1 MFTRIAAPL
10 RFAGFRWLALS
21 SIFSLVGDMVYAI
34 ALPWLALQVTGSAV
48 AAGGVLAVWALPRA
62 LFILFGGA
70 LSDRFSPKSVM
81 LFSSLMSAVVN
92 GLIVLLVA
100 GGAMQAWM
108 IYVAAALLGTVDALH
123 VPAARSITP
132 RTLPADHLASANGLL
147 FLIFNSAMFLG
158 PILGGVLSASSLALP
173 FGLSAALSALAVLA
187 LIRLRVLPP
196 EPADAL
202 LTSGQEAHA
211 MPRNMLRAIWEGIV
225 YAWKTPALRGMMILL
240 AGYNLLI
247 SGPYAVGAGLL
258 AQERFGGPEWFGAIY
273 AAYGIGGVSGALLAS
288 ALPGSLNLRWMI
300 IGTTVLIGV
309 GTVIIGMLSQVWIV
323 LALIFVMGVSGG
335 LYEPRLTTWL
345 QEVPPEGMRGRVM
358 GTVSFLAV
366 GIEPL
371 SHTLA
376 GWLGAWSVTGLFV
389 LTGALLT
396 LLAVWFLFSRSA
408 RQVGQKAAP
417 RLTGMPLTRDR
428 LPTDAV

>member
-10 RFAGFRWLALS
+10 RFPGFRWLALS
-21 SIFSLVGDMVYAI
+21 SILSLVGDMVYAI

-81 LFSSLMSAVVN
+81 LFSSIMSAVVN
-92 GLIVLLVA
+92 VLIVLLVA

-123 VPAARSITP
+123 MPAASSVTP

-173 FGLSAALSALAVLA
+173 FGLSAALSALAMLA

-202 LTSGQEAHA
+202 LTSGEPAHA
-211 MPRNMLRAIWEGIV
+211 MPRNLLRAI
-225 YAWKTPALRGMMILL
+225 
-240 AGYNLLI
+240 
-247 SGPYAVGAGLL
+247 
-258 AQERFGGPEWFGAIY
+258 
-273 AAYGIGGVSGALLAS
+273 
-288 ALPGSLNLRWMI
+288 
-300 IGTTVLIGV
+300 
-309 GTVIIGMLSQVWIV
+309 
-323 LALIFVMGVSGG
+323 
-335 LYEPRLTTWL
+335 
-345 QEVPPEGMRGRVM
+345 
-358 GTVSFLAV
+358 
-366 GIEPL
+366 
-371 SHTLA
+371 
-376 GWLGAWSVTGLFV
+376 
-389 LTGALLT
+389 
-396 LLAVWFLFSRSA
+396 
-408 RQVGQKAAP
+408 
-417 RLTGMPLTRDR
+417 
-428 LPTDAV
+428 